1 MPFRYLPFFVLVFL
15 GLSIVNT
22 AHAQN
27 GVGVFAEA
35 KCQPLLDAPPETRCG
50 TLTVPLYHADPD
62 GETIRLAVAI
72 LPALNGQPR
81 PDPVIYLEGGPGGS
95 ALTGL
100 YGWLGV
106 ELREER
112 DLILFDQRGT
122 GFSTPALFCD
132 DFDYDFDVDE
142 AESAEYYAAC
152 AKELRA
158 EGIDLNAFSSAESAA
173 DTAMLARALG
183 YEQVNVYG
191 ISYGTRVA
199 MAVMRDHPEIVRSVV
214 LDSPYPPQVMGYDE
228 QAINGWVAIKSLFA
242 ACEVDP
248 ACGEAY
254 PGLLDDFTEYLFE
267 LDEDPQVYDFGDGE
281 YEYVSSDIIDV
292 LFAAMYDHNALP
304 YLPLAIADLID
315 GDPDTLA
322 WAYSG
327 GSGDD
332 DDWDEEEDELYAL
345 SDSDAVYNSVECIEE
360 IPFNRLSAAET
371 LSQNIPDPFLDG
383 LLYYVIDQFEICEV
397 WEVTPAAEIET
408 QPVVSDIPTLVL
420 AGEFDP
426 ITPPVWGE
434 AAVST
439 LSRSQLVI
447 VPGAGHSLIDAG
459 PCPSGLGVAFLND
472 PTAPLDTACTAEMYF
487 VFEVEDGT
495 DITPAQKTPSQ

>member
-1 MPFRYLPFFVLVFL
+1 MPLRRMAFFALILFVLAF
-15 GLSIVNT
+15 GSA

-27 GVGVFAEA
+27 AVGVFAAA
-35 KCQPLLDAPPETRCG
+35 KCHPLLDAPPETRCG
-50 TLTVPLYHADPD
+50 TLTVPLYHANPN
-62 GETIRLAVAI
+62 GETISLAVAI

-122 GFSTPALFCD
+122 GFSKPGLFCD

-142 AESAEYYAAC
+142 AESAEYYAVC
-152 AKELRA
+152 AEELRDD
-158 EGIDLNAFSSAESAA
+158 GIDLSAFNSAESAA
-173 DTAMLARALG
+173 DTAMLAQALG
-183 YEQVNVYG
+183 YEQVNLYG

-199 MAVMRDHPEIVRSVV
+199 MAVMRDHPAVVRSVV

-228 QAINGWVAIKSLFA
+228 QAVNGWVAIKSLFA

-248 ACGEAY
+248 ACGDAF
-254 PGLLDDFTEYLFE
+254 PGLLDAFTDYLFE

-281 YEYVSSDIIDV
+281 YEYYSSDIIDV
-292 LFAAMYDHNALP
+292 LFAAMYGHNAIP
-304 YLPLAIADLID
+304 YLPLAISDLIE

-327 GSGDD
+327 AWEDYED
-332 DDWDEEEDELYAL
+332 WEDEDWDEEDDELWAL
-345 SDSDAVYNSVECIEE
+345 DDADAVYNSVECVEE
-360 IPFNRLSAAET
+360 IPFNRLSAAEA
-371 LSQNIPDPFLDG
+371 LSQNIPDPFFDG

-397 WEVTPAAEIET
+397 WEVSPAAEIET
-408 QPVVSDIPTLVL
+408 QPVISDIPTLVL

-434 AAVST
+434 TTVST
-439 LSRSQLVI
+439 LSRGQLVVI
-447 VPGAGHSLIDAG
+447 PGAGHSLIDAG
-459 PCPSGLGVAFLND
+459 PCPSGLGVTFLND
-472 PTAPLDTACTAEMYF
+472 PTAPLDASCTAGMVL
-487 VFEVEDGT
+487 VFEVE
-495 DITPAQKTPSQ
+495 